1 MKLRFH
7 LKSTLPFIS
16 VLILAACGGGGGGGG
31 VEVTSAGGGY
41 GTTSTNTAP
50 VILGGYIHTQKV
62 CCYFNDDNDF
72 FSPEGVIAVFK
83 VSASDAEG
91 DSIAFSVSGNDASKI
106 SISENDGSDEAI
118 VSFISTPD
126 FEAPVDANSDNIYS
140 FNVSVSDGTLSSTQ
154 AFTIT
159 VTKDASADNADAWNG
174 VLVKDDRYTPY
185 DKYGSSYNLIVGAL
199 PDVTDGF
206 VTNVL
211 NIANKMLAENDDTN
225 SVNRDLLLN
234 NFTQY
239 KAFQRV
245 GSTNMSSYDPALNN
259 DNYAGWDNINDNYS
273 VVDFIWEATLNSP
286 ADEQT
291 KAGQINAILEHLLH
305 TITLIFDKSFTSW
318 GYEDTSSDL
327 VLAMNQ
333 AIAGGY
339 YDPIGNYGSTQETDP
354 TLYSRIIAQ
363 EFAYWMI
370 LTGWDLK
377 SVYAPDAA
385 PEWTILTAAEMETK
399 LPLAHKLFTDTVNG
413 VLVNPTQAYLDGLT
427 FSSLPTASADL
438 SGVSFQVGV
447 EANASGA
454 GNVYVI
460 EGTQKKSITLEV
472 NRTYTF
478 IHSRDHPLRFSTTP
492 DGTHEGGIE
501 YRQQVYTYNQ
511 DQTVIEITSSTPSTL
526 YYYCATHKGMGGTL
540 TISSLPTAGTTPA
553 APTTPTST
561 AVTIEVNVAANNE
574 GSGNVYVIE
583 GTQKKSLTLEVGKT
597 YTFIHPTGHPLRFSK
612 TSDGTHS
619 TSSGYPS
626 PELREYTDGVTTSTA
641 GSTVIEAS
649 FFSTH
654 AHFGTTLY
662 YYCSLHSGMGGTIT
676 ISD

>member
-1 MKLRFH
+1 
-7 LKSTLPFIS
+7 
-16 VLILAACGGGGGGGG
+16 
-31 VEVTSAGGGY
+31 
-41 GTTSTNTAP
+41 
-50 VILGGYIHTQKV
+50 
-62 CCYFNDDNDF
+62 
-72 FSPEGVIAVFK
+72 
-83 VSASDAEG
+83 
-91 DSIAFSVSGNDASKI
+91 
-106 SISENDGSDEAI
+106 
-118 VSFISTPD
+118 
-126 FEAPVDANSDNIYS
+126 
-140 FNVSVSDGTLSSTQ
+140 
-154 AFTIT
+154 
-159 VTKDASADNADAWNG
+159 
-174 VLVKDDRYTPY
+174 
-185 DKYGSSYNLIVGAL
+185 
-199 PDVTDGF
+199 
-206 VTNVL
+206 
-211 NIANKMLAENDDTN
+211 
-225 SVNRDLLLN
+225 LLN

-385 PEWTILTAAEMETK
+385 LEWTILTAAEMETK

-540 TISSLPTAGTTPA
+540 TISSLPTASTTPA
-553 APTTPTST
+553 APATPTSM
-561 AVTIEVNVAANNE
+561 AVTIEVSVAANNE

>member
-1 MKLRFH
+1 MRFH
-7 LKSTLPFIS
+7 LKSILPFIS
-16 VLILAACGGGGGGGG
+16 LLILAACGGGGGGGGGGG

-41 GTTSTNTAP
+41 GTTSPNTAP

-185 DKYGSSYNLIVGAL
+185 NKYGSSYNLIIGAL
-199 PDVTDGF
+199 SDVTDRF
-206 VTNVL
+206 ITNVL
-211 NIANKMLAENDDTN
+211 NIANKMLAENDATN
-225 SVNRDLLLN
+225 SVNRNLLLN
-234 NFTQY
+234 NFNQY

-259 DNYAGWDNINDNYS
+259 DNYAGWDNINDNYA
-273 VVDFIWEATLNSP
+273 VVDFIWETTSNSP
-286 ADEQT
+286 TDKQT
-291 KAGQINAILEHLLH
+291 KASQINEIVEHLLH

-318 GYEDTSSDL
+318 GYEDASSDL
-327 VLAMNQ
+327 VLAMNE

-339 YDPIGNYGSTQETDP
+339 YDPTGNDGV
-354 TLYSRIIAQ
+354 RAQ

-377 SVYAPDAA
+377 SLYAPDAA

-413 VLVNPTQAYLDGLT
+413 VLVNPTQAYLDSLT
-427 FSSLPTASADL
+427 FSSLPTAS
-438 SGVSFQVGV
+438 
-447 EANASGA
+447 
-454 GNVYVI
+454 
-460 EGTQKKSITLEV
+460 
-472 NRTYTF
+472 
-478 IHSRDHPLRFSTTP
+478 P
-492 DGTHEGGIE
+492 
-501 YRQQVYTYNQ
+501 
-511 DQTVIEITSSTPSTL
+511 
-526 YYYCATHKGMGGTL
+526 
-540 TISSLPTAGTTPA
+540 TPA
-553 APTTPTST
+553 APATPTST
-561 AVTIEVNVAANNE
+561 AVTIEVSVAANNS
-574 GSGNVYVIE
+574 GSGNVYVIDGE
-583 GTQKKSLTLEVGKT
+583 QKKSLTLEVGKT
-597 YTFIHPTGHPLRFSK
+597 YTFIHPSGHPLRFSK

-626 PELREYTDGVTTSTA
+626 QELREYTNGVTTSTA
-641 GSTVIEAS
+641 GSTVIEVTSLTLSNGA
-649 FFSTH
+649 
-654 AHFGTTLY
+654 TLY

-676 ISD
+676 ISG